1 MYLHE
6 HTGWTHFVWDDAQ
19 VLPLIG
25 QVRFAQGE
33 LLGTIR
39 HVGFSAG
46 AKVEADMLAN
56 EVVASSRI
64 EGVEL
69 DAVKVRSSVAR
80 RLGLEDPHGHLDTHD
95 VDGMVSI
102 MMDATKQF
110 DRPLSS

>member
-39 HVGFSAG
+39 PVSYT
-46 AKVEADMLAN
+46 
-56 EVVASSRI
+56 
-64 EGVEL
+64 
-69 DAVKVRSSVAR
+69 
-80 RLGLEDPHGHLDTHD
+80 HLDVYKRQTLD
-95 VDGMVSI
+95 SVR
-102 MMDATKQF
+102 KQKE
-110 DRPLSS
+110 P

>member
-56 EVVASSRI
+56 EVIASSRI

-69 DAVKVRSSVAR
+69 DARSRYAR
-80 RLGLEDPHGHLDTHD
+80 RLLATWDWKTRMGI
-95 VDGMVSI
+95 SI
-102 MMDATKQF
+102 RMTSTAWC
-110 DRPLSS
+110 PS